1 VSTAETAATERVAA
15 AASCDVGVLLSICD
29 NGPMDGVSAE
39 NTYIEQYVAYNFTSA
54 PIISAKVT
62 LTSTDMV
69 NF

>member
-1 VSTAETAATERVAA
+1 VPVE
-15 AASCDVGVLLSICD
+15 
-29 NGPMDGVSAE
+29 GVSAE

-69 NF
+69 NFSEWLDIIWTQQSSVVCSAAHEVR